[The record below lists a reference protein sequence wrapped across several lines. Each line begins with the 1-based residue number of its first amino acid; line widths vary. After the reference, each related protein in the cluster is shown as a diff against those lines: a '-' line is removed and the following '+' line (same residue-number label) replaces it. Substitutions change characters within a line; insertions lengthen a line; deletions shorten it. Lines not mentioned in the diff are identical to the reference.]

1 MIPSQTPSRPGEVLA
16 TIRSRIPGLQPTEQ
30 AVAAVLLARSAE
42 IVELNS
48 QQVADAAGAS
58 RATVVRTC
66 QSLGFAGYQQ
76 LRVLLARDAGYR
88 SARNEGAADAAADAQ
103 AGDAASMVQATF
115 RHVAATAGQM
125 SALLDAAAVNAAIEV
140 IAAAGRILV
149 VGNGLSAPLASDVA
163 ARMTGIGRPAQ
174 APTDVMNQQITA
186 RLLHPDDALIVISGS
201 GANVSSLRAAAAAC
215 AAGATVLAVTA
226 FDRTPLTELA
236 TISLIATMP
245 DLTFREEITLTSR
258 LPQTILIEA
267 LVAALAFRL
276 GETASAAKALALDAL
291 SDNLVE

>member
-1 MIPSQTPSRPGEVLA
+1 VISDQTPSQPGGVIA
-16 TIRSRIPGLQPTEQ
+16 TIRSRMPTLQPTEQ
-30 AVAAVLLARSAE
+30 AVAAVLLERTTE

-88 SARNEGAADAAADAQ
+88 AAA
-103 AGDAASMVQATF
+103 AGGTPDSVNPSDPASVVHATF
-115 RHVAATAGQM
+115 LHVAATAAQM
-125 SALLDAAAVNAAIEV
+125 PALLSADAVGRAVDTLATAH
-140 IAAAGRILV
+140 RLLV
-149 VGNGLSAPLASDVA
+149 VGNGLSAPLASDIA
-163 ARMTGIGRPAQ
+163 ARMTSIGRPAE

-186 RLLHPDDALIVISGS
+186 RLLSEVDAILVISGS
-201 GANVSSLRAAAAAC
+201 GANTSSVRAAAAAR
-215 AAGATVLAVTA
+215 AAGAAVLAITA

-236 TISLIATMP
+236 TVSLIATMP

-258 LPQTILIEA
+258 LPQAILIEA
-267 LVAALAFRL
+267 IVAALTLRL
-276 GETASAAKALALDAL
+276 GESAVAAKALALDAL
-291 SDNLVE
+291 SDNLME

>member
-1 MIPSQTPSRPGEVLA
+1 MTPTRPGELIA
-16 TIRSRIPGLQPTEQ
+16 MIRSLLPGLQPTEQ
-30 AVAAVLLARSAE
+30 AVATVLLERSAE

-66 QSLGFAGYQQ
+66 QSLGFSGYQQ
-76 LRVLLARDAGYR
+76 LRVLLARDVGYHDESAAG
-88 SARNEGAADAAADAQ
+88 ADAAAA
-103 AGDAASMVQATF
+103 ATDAAGLIDATF

-125 SALLDAAAVNAAIEV
+125 AALLDPAAVNKTVETLGAARRVVV
-140 IAAAGRILV
+140 I
-149 VGNGLSAPLASDVA
+149 GNGLSAQLASDAA
-163 ARMTGIGRPAQ
+163 ARMTSIGRPAE

-186 RLLHPDDALIVISGS
+186 RLLGEPDVLVVVSGS
-201 GANVSSLRAAAAAC
+201 GANAASVRAAAAGR
-215 AAGATVLAVTA
+215 AAGAGVIAITA

-258 LPQTILIEA
+258 LPQAILIEA
-267 LVAALAFRL
+267 LVAALAMHL
-276 GETASAAKALALDAL
+276 GDSAVAAKTLALDAL
-291 SDNLVE
+291 SGNLTE